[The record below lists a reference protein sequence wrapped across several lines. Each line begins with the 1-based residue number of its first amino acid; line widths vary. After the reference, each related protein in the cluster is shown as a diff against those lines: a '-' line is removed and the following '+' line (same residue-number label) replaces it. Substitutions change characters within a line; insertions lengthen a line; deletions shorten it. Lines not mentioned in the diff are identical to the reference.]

1 MTDNPV
7 KDHYE
12 NLVELKYQLYN
23 SLFLTLPLDAVEQTS
38 LLLPL
43 LDEASHAGLKA
54 GLSPK
59 QILDEFF
66 KSHRPDLD
74 EEKQAQFLFKIIQY
88 IERQVVLIDALEDAA
103 YEKIHRTEESNKL
116 RQLTERVVSEGQ
128 QEQLKNILSS
138 FGARVILTAHPTQFY
153 PGTVLAIITYLTDA
167 VQANDIG
174 LARSLLQQ
182 LGNTPFFQKEKPSPL
197 D

>member
-43 LDEASHAGLKA
+43 LDEASHVGLKA
-54 GLSPK
+54 GLNPK
-59 QILDEFF
+59 QILVEFF

-74 EEKQAQFLFKIIQY
+74 EQKQAQFLFKIIQY

-103 YEKIHRTEESNKL
+103 YEKIHRTEESNKFQHEEKNHIRFYL
-116 RQLTERVVSEGQ
+116 RSECFEKGSGDEFLTFLFSRIYKQAFSKVY
-128 QEQLKNILSS
+128 
-138 FGARVILTAHPTQFY
+138 TQY
-153 PGTVLAIITYLTDA
+153 I
-167 VQANDIG
+167 
-174 LARSLLQQ
+174 
-182 LGNTPFFQKEKPSPL
+182 NTINFQKSIRNLKIMYSLEVFPNTNNL
-197 D
+197 H